1 MGVTPNSR
9 YAVSRSPSLSRY
21 PGYSYSRYPSYRYP
35 SIARY
40 TRGYYG
46 PRFGVPGYSSCFTRY
61 TPYHYGPAYFHRPWY
76 PSYYG
81 YPYYRSG
88 FSIGFGFY
96 SSCYSYPT
104 YPLAYYPTYYAPAY
118 PVYVPTYYASS
129 VLVTTPTYQYVPEP
143 VIEYPAETYVSGAQ
157 YATADSYVA
166 AGGTVEAP
174 QVVYDDGNAETYAEA
189 PQQSAPPAGQYVE
202 APAGSDTYVE
212 NQVNVYSTP
221 SDAPA
226 PQASVTPQWTDPQ
239 ATGQAVAPQGVSPQ
253 PMPQDSAVQPMPQY
267 EQPQPPAAASPSVQP
282 APMNV
287 PPAPPVAPTAPQPQ
301 QVPAPQEAQ
310 APAQPAPA
318 QAAPAD
324 QQTEAQPAEG
334 QGEELPP
341 LTEEQIKELQELMV
355 SGTQGFAEGRYVEAA
370 EKFGK
375 VTGVDPH
382 NVDAA
387 LAHAVARF
395 ATGDY
400 AAAADS
406 IRLGISLFP
415 PIVDSVF
422 DLRER
427 YQKTGDFVSQAKTLE
442 RYLDKQPGDADA
454 LLVLGFVRH
463 FSDQRDLAEQAFERL
478 KKISPEDAELADVFL
493 NALPPEQAAALA
505 TQPAPAGSDEPGA
518 LNVSVNRGA
527 MGVPTTQPGLEG
539 VLGGPADPGVLS
551 VTTQPAPMQKIE
563 IPSSPAFDGKL
574 SLTEANVPRE
584 QKTVDGIEVRL
595 KGTDDLPPQA
605 YVEITIGD
613 RRMKVKRFIPGAH
626 VPLKGASGAEY
637 KLVLTEVD
645 NKTETIRYMVA
656 KQ

>member
-1 MGVTPNSR
+1 MTTPNSR
-9 YAVSRSPSLSRY
+9 YAVSRSPSISRY
-21 PGYSYSRYPSYRYP
+21 PGYSYSRNPSYRYP
-35 SIARY
+35 SISRY

-61 TPYHYGPAYFHRPWY
+61 TPYCYRPAYFHRPWY
-76 PSYYG
+76 PAYYG
-81 YPYYRSG
+81 YPHYHSG

-96 SSCYSYPT
+96 SSCYAYPT
-104 YPLAYYPTYYAPAY
+104 YPLVYYPTYYAPIY
-118 PVYVPTYYASS
+118 PAYVPTYYASS

-157 YATADSYVA
+157 YTTADAYVA
-166 AGGTVEAP
+166 AGGSTVEAP
-174 QVVYDDGNAETYAEA
+174 QVVYDDGSAETYAEA
-189 PQQSAPPAGQYVE
+189 SQQAAPPPAQYAE
-202 APAGSDTYVE
+202 APPQAETYVE

-221 SDAPA
+221 SDAAA
-226 PQASVTPQWTDPQ
+226 PQPQAAVTPQWTDPQ
-239 ATGQAVAPQGVSPQ
+239 ATGQGVAPQVEPSQAMAAP
-253 PMPQDSAVQPMPQY
+253 SA
-267 EQPQPPAAASPSVQP
+267 QP
-282 APMNV
+282 APMDV
-287 PPAPPVAPTAPQPQ
+287 PPAPPVAPAAPQGQ
-301 QVPAPQEAQ
+301 QTLAPADAQ
-310 APAQPAPA
+310 AMPAQPAPA

-324 QQTEAQPAEG
+324 QQPADA

-341 LTEEQIKELQELMV
+341 LTEDQIKELQELMV
-355 SGTQGFAEGRYVEAA
+355 SGTQGFSEGRYVEAA
-370 EKFGK
+370 DKFGR

-395 ATGDY
+395 ATGDF
-400 AAAADS
+400 AASADS
-406 IRLGISLFP
+406 IRLGVSLFP

-422 DLRER
+422 DIRER
-427 YQKTGDFVSQAKTLE
+427 YQKTGDFVTQAKTLE

-463 FSDQRDLAEQAFERL
+463 FSNQRDLAQQVFERL
-478 KKISPEDAELADVFL
+478 KKLSPEDAELADVFL
-493 NALPPEQAAALA
+493 DALPPEQAAALA
-505 TQPAPAGSDEPGA
+505 TQPAGTGGDQPGT
-518 LNVSVNRGA
+518 LNVSVNRGPMA
-527 MGVPTTQPGLEG
+527 VPTTQPGGVEG
-539 VLGGPADPGVLS
+539 VGGGPADPGVLS

-563 IPSSPAFDGKL
+563 IPASPAFDGKL
-574 SLTEANVPRE
+574 SLTEASVPRE